1 MCSFNGCLIKE
12 INRLRKE
19 ITSVFSKGMSII
31 YLKVTVE
38 MFSKLDLLSLENMSP
53 GQFWG
58 GSTHADATEF

>member
-1 MCSFNGCLIKE
+1 
-12 INRLRKE
+12 
-19 ITSVFSKGMSII
+19 MSII